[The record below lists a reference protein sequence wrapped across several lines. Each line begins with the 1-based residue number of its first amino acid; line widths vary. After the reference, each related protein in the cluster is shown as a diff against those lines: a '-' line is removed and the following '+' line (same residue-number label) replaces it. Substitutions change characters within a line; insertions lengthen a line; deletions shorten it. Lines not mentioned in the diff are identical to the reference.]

1 MLLNYSMMGGPS
13 NIRWRTLALGVAMG
27 FEARLYECGEVLVSC
42 DFLFEILLLDPNFLY
57 SKDCMCLNDEF
68 RWWCL
73 EGLH

>member
-1 MLLNYSMMGGPS
+1 MA
-13 NIRWRTLALGVAMG
+13 TG
-27 FEARLYECGEVLVSC
+27 FEARLHECGEDLVSG
-42 DFLFEILLLDPNFLY
+42 DFLFEILLLDVNFLY